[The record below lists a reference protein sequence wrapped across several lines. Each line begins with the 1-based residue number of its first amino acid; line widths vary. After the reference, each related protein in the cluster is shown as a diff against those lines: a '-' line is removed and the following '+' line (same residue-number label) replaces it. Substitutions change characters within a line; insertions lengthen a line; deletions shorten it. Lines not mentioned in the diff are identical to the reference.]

1 MLYYFTE
8 SLSPESL
15 SGCESSSS
23 YSSELIIIRARPIS
37 DLSPICYKF
46 ISSNLLRL
54 PRPRK
59 KRGLDGKHQRFMANT
74 PSELDS
80 QKLGASQKVDR
91 SI

>member
-1 MLYYFTE
+1 MLYYFTK

-15 SGCESSSS
+15 SGCESSSR

-37 DLSPICYKF
+37 DLAQIATPSE
-46 ISSNLLRL
+46 
-54 PRPRK
+54 